1 MHILTTTSASLDDLI
16 EPVDLGQKPA
26 DVVALSFTD
35 SDLAGL
41 ANAWK
46 ADAANLPSMR
56 LASLRDLRHPMSV
69 DLWIDSVA
77 SHAKVILVRIL
88 GGHDWWR
95 YGCDRLAAVARERG
109 IALALLPGESHDED
123 LRLIEASTLPRAEL
137 DALLGYFREGGPEN
151 MKALVARLAGLA
163 GAKSTA
169 AAPIAVPK
177 AGFYDPARGI
187 LSDLEA
193 FLAGNVGD
201 PSRPP
206 LSCRTSPPLGGRS
219 AFTDLRTNSATPP
232 TGDKAKGWPISPL
245 AGEMSGRTKGGA
257 KEQDTSSTPIIPIL
271 FYRSMLLAADVAPI
285 DALVEALR
293 AQGVRP
299 APIFVSSLK
308 DRESLAFVETALAQ
322 LKPSAI
328 VTATAFAAGA
338 EPGTETLFDRAGV
351 PVFQVIVATT
361 RREAWAGSLRG
372 LAPADLAMHVVMPE
386 LDGRILAGA
395 ISFKAESEVDPALGF
410 RAFANRPEP
419 DRVEQVARRISAH
432 LRLRETPRE
441 KRKLAIL
448 VPDYPSAP
456 GRTGYAVG
464 LDVPNSV
471 LAMLHDLKDA
481 GYGVE
486 SIPESPRAL
495 LDLIKKGGQG
505 LSLTEYVELSAG
517 LPAEAR
523 DSVKAAWGTPDD
535 EAADARQR
543 QRSTLPLSV
552 LPDICPTRGEIG
564 SFVDLAHPA
573 TPKIDAGRDAGL
585 ISPHVGEMSGRTEG
599 ANVEQET
606 SASARS
612 TQSFPFR
619 AATFGNVTVALAPD
633 RGRSADRRADYH
645 DPTLPPRHALLA
657 FGLWMQKSLGIHA
670 IVHVG
675 AHGTLEW
682 LPGKT
687 VALSQG
693 CFPEIVTGSLPV
705 VYPFIVSNPGEAA
718 QAKRRISAVT
728 LGHLPPPLAAAG
740 LDENQHKLERLVDE
754 YAQADGLDR
763 RRRDRLAKLIV
774 ETASQTGLAAEAG
787 VANTDAPDEALRRI
801 DAWLCDLK
809 DFAIKD
815 GLHIYGHA
823 AEDEEDAARRQSA
836 EAERKNLIAALD
848 GYHVKAGP
856 SGAPAR
862 GRTDVLPTGRNLF
875 TSDPR
880 TMPTPTAF
888 DLGKAAADEV
898 MRSYLQSHGDWPRAL
913 VIDLWGSASLR
924 TGGEEIAQGLALM
937 GCRPQWDAATGRVTG
952 IEVLPPAALGRPRV
966 DVTWRISGLF
976 RDMFPTQIALIDAAA
991 RAVATRDEDDS
1002 ENPLAA
1008 STRAAGN
1015 VEPRIFG
1022 SSPGTYGAGLED
1034 LLSTGDWATRD
1045 ELGRAYLDAAS
1056 HAYGGSDGEGFS
1068 APGAFA
1074 GRIAEADLL
1083 VHTGDDPGRDILEG
1097 SADVAFIGGFSAAL
1111 AMLGRN
1117 ADVIVLDTSDP
1128 HKPCTR
1134 SVTEAVGRVVRARAT
1149 NARFIAGQMRH
1160 GPRGASEFAETVDRL
1175 IGFAE
1180 TTNAIPGA
1188 LIEAVHDAYVGD
1200 DAVRGFMLRENPA
1213 AAKFIAERFA
1223 TARRRGLWHPLRNSI
1238 DDDLAALI
1246 AEAQAREVA
1255 A

>member
-16 EPVDLGQKPA
+16 EPVDLRQKPA

-46 ADAANLPSMR
+46 ADAENLPSMR

-77 SHAKVILVRIL
+77 THAKVILVRIL
-88 GGHDWWR
+88 GGYDWWR
-95 YGCDRLAAVARERG
+95 YGCDQLASAAREKG

-123 LRLIEASTLPRAEL
+123 LRLIEASTLPRVEL

-163 GAKSTA
+163 GANA
-169 AAPIAVPK
+169 AAIAPVVVPK
-177 AGFYDPARGI
+177 AGFYDPERGI
-187 LSDLEA
+187 LSDVRA
-193 FLAGNVGD
+193 FCEQSGDCD
-201 PSRPP
+201 PSHPP
-206 LSCRTSPPLGGRS
+206 ENIPLV
-219 AFTDLRTNSATPP
+219 
-232 TGDKAKGWPISPL
+232 
-245 AGEMSGRTKGGA
+245 
-257 KEQDTSSTPIIPIL
+257 PIL

-285 DALVEALR
+285 DALVEALK
-293 AQGVRP
+293 AQGLCP

-308 DRESLAFVETALAQ
+308 DKDSLALVEAALAQ
-322 LKPSAI
+322 MNPAAI

-338 EPGTETLFDRAGV
+338 EPGAETLFDRAGV

-361 RREAWAGSLRG
+361 RREAWEGSPRG

-419 DRVEQVARRISAH
+419 DRVEQVARRIAAH
-432 LRLRETPRE
+432 LRLRQTPP
-441 KRKLAIL
+441 KARKLVIL
-448 VPDYPSAP
+448 IPDYPSAP

-471 LAMLHDLKDA
+471 LAMLHDLKGA

-495 LDLIKKGGQG
+495 LDLIETGGHG
-505 LSLTEYVELSAG
+505 LALEDYVALATT
-517 LPAEAR
+517 LPTEAR
-523 DSVKAAWGTPDD
+523 NAVQAAWGAPD
-535 EAADARQR
+535 AA
-543 QRSTLPLSV
+543 
-552 LPDICPTRGEIG
+552 RG
-564 SFVDLAHPA
+564 
-573 TPKIDAGRDAGL
+573 
-585 ISPHVGEMSGRTEG
+585 
-599 ANVEQET
+599 
-606 SASARS
+606 

-619 AATFGNVTVALAPD
+619 AATFGNITVALAPD

-657 FGLWMQKSLGIHA
+657 FGLWLQKSLGVHA

-687 VALSQG
+687 VALSQT

-740 LDENQHKLERLVDE
+740 LDENHHKLERLVDE

-774 ETASQTGLAAEAG
+774 ETAAQTGLATEAG
-787 VANTDAPDEALRRI
+787 VAKTDAPDEALRRI

-815 GLHIYGHA
+815 GLHVYGR
-823 AEDEEDAARRQSA
+823 AEADEPDDARRASA

-848 GYHVKAGP
+848 GRHVKAGP

-888 DLGKAAADEV
+888 DLGKAASDEI
-898 MRSYLQSHGDWPRAL
+898 MRTYLQGHGDWPRAL

-991 RAVATRDEDDS
+991 RAVATRDEDDH

-1008 STRAAGN
+1008 TTRASGK

-1034 LLSTGDWATRD
+1034 LLSTGDWQARE
-1045 ELGRAYLDAAS
+1045 ELGRAYIDAAS
-1056 HAYGGSDGEGFS
+1056 HAYGGAEGEGVS

-1074 GRIAEADLL
+1074 DRIAEADLL

-1097 SADVAFIGGFSAAL
+1097 SADVAFIGGFTAAL
-1111 AMLGRN
+1111 ATLGKN

-1128 HKPCTR
+1128 HKPRPR

-1188 LIEAVHDAYVGD
+1188 LIEAVHDAYVGND
-1200 DAVRGFMLRENPA
+1200 DVRAFMLRENPA
-1213 AAKFIAERFA
+1213 AARFIAERFA

-1246 AEAQAREVA
+1246 DEASAKEVPA
-1255 A
+1255 